1 MLFGGWGVMAKGDLY
16 KCFGAIS
23 ITISGADEGA
33 AGKYSR

>member
-1 MLFGGWGVMAKGDLY
+1 MAKGDLY

>member
-1 MLFGGWGVMAKGDLY
+1 MVKGDLY

-33 AGKYSR
+33 AGKYNRQIIGRW